1 VIKMPVLY
9 VLLKVAAITAIFL
22 CSSHLLVLFRF
33 LARCTLMLLWSAIWG
48 YKCMWYLFCH

>member
-1 VIKMPVLY
+1 MPVLY